1 MSYAR
6 QLLDTY
12 PGKPS
17 AGAGLL
23 TATIDALS
31 DCAQACVADADLH
44 EQAPSRPDIPIL
56 VLGHGG
62 QARPMT
68 RPWKEGEAIRGRSA
82 GERRRLARNEKPTR
96 GRRDP

>member
-12 PGKPS
+12 PGTIN
-17 AGAGLL
+17 ADAGLL

-31 DCAQACVADADLH
+31 DRAQACVADADLR

-56 VLGHGG
+56 VRGHGG
-62 QARPMT
+62 QAGPMT
-68 RPWKEGEAIRGRSA
+68 RPRKEGEAITGRSA
-82 GERRRLARNEKPTR
+82 GERRRVAGNEKPAQ
-96 GRRDP
+96 GR